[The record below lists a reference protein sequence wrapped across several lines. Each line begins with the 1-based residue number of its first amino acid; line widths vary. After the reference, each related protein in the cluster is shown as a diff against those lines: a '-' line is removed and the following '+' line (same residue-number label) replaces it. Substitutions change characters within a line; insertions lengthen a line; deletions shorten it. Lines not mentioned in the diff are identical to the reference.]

1 MPMFN
6 GKINY
11 EWPFSIAMLNY
22 QRVSLGLIKHVFFSG
37 IFRAWQSSQGKTW
50 KRKSGF
56 QQQISNSESVGFQS
70 LGPGTGDMKMHTPK
84 NRSSLGTLLE
94 PFAGLQRWAN
104 VGM

>member
-6 GKINY
+6 EKINY
-11 EWPFSIAMLNY
+11 KWPFSIAMLNY
-22 QRVSLGLIKHVFFSG
+22 QRVSLGLIKHVFFRD
-37 IFRAWQSSQGKTW
+37 FLRAWQSLQGKNW
-50 KRKSGF
+50 K
-56 QQQISNSESVGFQS
+56 S

-94 PFAGLQRWAN
+94 PFAVGLQRWAN